1 MIADNALKVS
11 VRRVWRYES
20 PTTGQ
25 DDKECVD
32 AVSTIAQDAAI
43 ADLETRGQFQDCSE
57 LRTLGPASERIF
69 FLEDVTR
76 S

>member
-32 AVSTIAQDAAI
+32 AVSTIAQDAPLLI
-43 ADLETRGQFQDCSE
+43 WKSWIISRLLGIKDLGTGQ
-57 LRTLGPASERIF
+57 
-69 FLEDVTR
+69 
-76 S
+76 

>member
-43 ADLETRGQFQDCSE
+43 ADLETCGQFQDCSE
-57 LRTLGPASERIF
+57 SRTLGPASVRIS

>member
-43 ADLETRGQFQDCSE
+43 ADLETRG
-57 LRTLGPASERIF
+57 
-69 FLEDVTR
+69 
-76 S
+76 